1 MNKWKEILLED
12 ACDILTCGVAST
24 PKYVDEKEG
33 VPFLSAQN
41 VKDGQINLEKYN
53 YVSKDFHE
61 HLTKKNKPRK
71 GDILYS
77 RVGAKYGE
85 AAIVDFDFE
94 FSVYVSLTL
103 IRPKSEIFNNE
114 FFKYYLNSPIVKQKA
129 KKSIKSS
136 GVPNLNVKDVR
147 GFNIPIPP
155 LEEQRTIVAKL
166 DQAFAAIDQAK
177 ANIEKNIANAK
188 ELFQSKLNQIFSQKG
203 EGWEEKK
210 LGEISKINYG
220 YTEKAVFENIGP
232 KYLRITDLTEK
243 GVNWESVP
251 HCKISKDEIIKYELQ
266 KGDIVFARTG
276 ATTGKSYLFDDDVF
290 SVFASYLIRLKV
302 INKNEILPEFIYLFF
317 QSGNYWKEIN
327 AGISGSAQGGFNA
340 SKLSDLKLSYP
351 LDSNIQKKIV
361 TDFDVVLSQTN
372 LLVTKYKQK
381 LANLEE
387 LKKSILEKAF
397 KGELSTAAIEKV

>member
-1 MNKWKEILLED
+1 MNWI
-12 ACDILTCGVAST
+12 
-24 PKYVDEKEG
+24 
-33 VPFLSAQN
+33 
-41 VKDGQINLEKYN
+41 
-53 YVSKDFHE
+53 
-61 HLTKKNKPRK
+61 TKKIGDIGKVSMCKRILKNQTSATGDIPFYKIGTFGKKADAFISREIYDEFISKYSFPKK
-71 GDILYS
+71 GDILLSASGTIGRRVIYDGKPAYFQDSNIVWIDNDEKEVLNEYLYKFYGYCNWNPSKGATIS
-77 RVGAKYGE
+77 RLYNDDLRN
-85 AAIVDFDFE
+85 IIIYF
-94 FSVYVSLTL
+94 
-103 IRPKSEIFNNE
+103 PKSF
-114 FFKYYLNSPIVKQKA
+114 Q
-129 KKSIKSS
+129 
-136 GVPNLNVKDVR
+136 
-147 GFNIPIPP
+147 
-155 LEEQRTIVAKL
+155 EQRAIVAKL
-166 DQAFAAIDQAK
+166 DQAFTAIDQAK

-372 LLVTKYKQK
+372 LLITKYQHK

-397 KGELSTAAIEKV
+397 KGELV

>member
-1 MNKWKEILLED
+1 MEYIELGKIAEFVRGPFGGSLKKNIFVNDGIAVYEQQHAIYNQFDQIRYFIDENKFNEMKRFEVKPNDIIMSCSGTMGKVAIVPKGVKKGIINQALLKITPSSKLDSRFLEYYMKSTIFFEFLNAD
-12 ACDILTCGVAST
+12 AKGAAIKNVAS
-24 PKYVDEKEG
+24 VKE
-33 VPFLSAQN
+33 L
-41 VKDGQINLEKYN
+41 
-53 YVSKDFHE
+53 
-61 HLTKKNKPRK
+61 KK
-71 GDILYS
+71 
-77 RVGAKYGE
+77 
-85 AAIVDFDFE
+85 
-94 FSVYVSLTL
+94 
-103 IRPKSEIFNNE
+103 
-114 FFKYYLNSPIVKQKA
+114 
-129 KKSIKSS
+129 
-136 GVPNLNVKDVR
+136 
-147 GFNIPIPP
+147 IPVMVIP

-188 ELFQSKLNQIFSQKG
+188 ELFQSKLNQIFSQNG
-203 EGWEEKK
+203 DGWEEKK

-290 SVFASYLIRLKV
+290 SVFASYLIRLRV

>member
-1 MNKWKEILLED
+1 MKKGWKIVKLPDLAKSIFAGGDVDKNNLSEVKTEEYPYPIYTNGETNDGLYGYTSIFRVNEP
-12 ACDILTCGVAST
+12 AITVSARGTIGFTCLRKEPYYPAVRLINII
-24 PKYVDEKEG
+24 PKE
-33 VPFLSAQN
+33 N
-41 VKDGQINLEKYN
+41 VNIN
-53 YVSKDFHE
+53 
-61 HLTKKNKPRK
+61 
-71 GDILYS
+71 
-77 RVGAKYGE
+77 
-85 AAIVDFDFE
+85 
-94 FSVYVSLTL
+94 
-103 IRPKSEIFNNE
+103 
-114 FFKYYLNSPIVKQKA
+114 YLNYF
-129 KKSIKSS
+129 IKSKTVTSS
-136 GVPNLNVKDVR
+136 GASIPQLTVPMVKEFDI
-147 GFNIPIPP
+147 GIPESP
-155 LEEQRTIVAKL
+155 EEQQTIVAKL

-177 ANIEKNIANAK
+177 ANIETNISNAK